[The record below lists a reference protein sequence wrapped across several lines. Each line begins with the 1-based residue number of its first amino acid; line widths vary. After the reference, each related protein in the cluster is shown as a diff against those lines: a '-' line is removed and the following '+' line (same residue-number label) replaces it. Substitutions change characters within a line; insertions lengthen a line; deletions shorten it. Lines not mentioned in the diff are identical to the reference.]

1 MALPPSCAA
10 ALPASTSTTA
20 ATVLATFMH
29 NSKTLG
35 AAPGARNHPPICVE
49 RQCRQGRNCM
59 KACAGIKITPF
70 RIGAFMTEY
79 LRAAIA
85 GLACLASLAAGTLPS
100 AAADYPNRP
109 VHWLIGFAAGGPV
122 DIVARIMSQWL
133 SDRLGQ
139 QFIVENR
146 AGSGGNLAAAA
157 AVNSPPDGYTL
168 LFVAPNNAISASL
181 YKKLPYDF
189 IRDTVPVASIM
200 QLTNMLV
207 VSNDMPVKT
216 VQEFI
221 DYCKANPGK
230 VAYASSGNGTSVH
243 MSAELFKAMTKIDMI
258 HVPYRGS
265 ALAFPDI
272 ISNKVQ
278 LIFDNL
284 PSALEQ
290 ARGGSVRALGV
301 TSPQRWPGVPDVPAI
316 AETVPGFESV
326 GFYGISAPKGTP
338 PEIVDLLNKAVG
350 EALQDPKLVA
360 RLAEIG
366 GIPKPMSPAEFGRLI
381 AEETQKWR
389 KVVAFAGVS
398 VD

>member
-1 MALPPSCAA
+1 MPGSPM
-10 ALPASTSTTA
+10 
-20 ATVLATFMH
+20 VLLEANDNILMR
-29 NSKTLG
+29 NSMI
-35 AAPGARNHPPICVE
+35 A
-49 RQCRQGRNCM
+49 M
-59 KACAGIKITPF
+59 
-70 RIGAFMTEY
+70 
-79 LRAAIA
+79 LRAAMFS
-85 GLACLASLAAGTLPS
+85 LACLAGLAAGHSPS

-109 VHWLIGFAAGGPV
+109 VRWLIGFAAGGPV

-133 SDRLGQ
+133 SDHFGQ
-139 QFIVENR
+139 QFVVENR
-146 AGSGGNLAAAA
+146 AGSGGNIAAAA
-157 AVNSPPDGYTL
+157 AINSTPDGYTI

-181 YKKLPYDF
+181 YKHLSYDF

-200 QLTNMLV
+200 QLANMLV
-207 VSNDMPVKT
+207 VSNAMPVKN

-230 VAYASSGNGTSVH
+230 VSYASSGYGTSVH
-243 MSAELFKAMTKIDMI
+243 MSGELFKALTHVEMV

-265 ALAFPDI
+265 AIAFPDI
-272 ISNKVQ
+272 MSNKVQ

-290 ARGGSVRALGV
+290 ARAGSVRALGV

-338 PEIVDLLNKAVG
+338 PGVVDILNKAIG
-350 EALQDPKLVA
+350 EALRDPKVIEQLTTA
-360 RLAEIG
+360 G
-366 GIPKPMSPAEFGRLI
+366 GIPRPMTPAEFGKLV
-381 AEETQKWR
+381 AEETEKWR
-389 KVVAFAGVS
+389 KVVEFSGAS

>member
-1 MALPPSCAA
+1 MLGFARPAL
-10 ALPASTSTTA
+10 
-20 ATVLATFMH
+20 F
-29 NSKTLG
+29 
-35 AAPGARNHPPICVE
+35 
-49 RQCRQGRNCM
+49 
-59 KACAGIKITPF
+59 
-70 RIGAFMTEY
+70 
-79 LRAAIA
+79 
-85 GLACLASLAAGTLPS
+85 GLVCLVGLAAGITPS
-100 AAADYPNRP
+100 SAGDYPNRP

-139 QFIVENR
+139 QFVVENR
-146 AGSGGNLAAAA
+146 AGSGGNIAAAA
-157 AVNSPPDGYTL
+157 AINSTPDGYTI
-168 LFVAPNNAISASL
+168 LFVAPNNAISTSL
-181 YKKLPYDF
+181 YKHLSYDF

-200 QLTNMLV
+200 QLANMLV
-207 VSNDMPVKT
+207 VSKAMPVNN

-230 VAYASSGNGTSVH
+230 VYYASSGYGTSVH
-243 MSAELFKAMTKIDMI
+243 MSGELFKAMAHVDMV

-265 ALAFPDI
+265 AVAFPDI

-284 PSALEQ
+284 PTALEQ
-290 ARGGSVRALGV
+290 ARAGNVRALGV

-338 PEIVDLLNKAVG
+338 PEVVETLNKAVN
-350 EALQDPKLVA
+350 EALHDPKLVA
-360 RLAEIG
+360 KLTELG
-366 GIPKPMSPAEFGRLI
+366 GIPKPMTPAEFGKLVSD
-381 AEETQKWR
+381 ETAKWR
-389 KVVAFAGVS
+389 KVVEFAGVS